1 MTEQL
6 KDFVDWLVD
15 TLDNT
20 RMAPMPRAELYKK
33 LTLKIAEIEGAEES

>member
-1 MTEQL
+1 MEQKSKL
-6 KDFVDWLVD
+6 QEFVEWLNE

-33 LTLKIAEIEGAEES
+33 ISIKYAEMQGEN